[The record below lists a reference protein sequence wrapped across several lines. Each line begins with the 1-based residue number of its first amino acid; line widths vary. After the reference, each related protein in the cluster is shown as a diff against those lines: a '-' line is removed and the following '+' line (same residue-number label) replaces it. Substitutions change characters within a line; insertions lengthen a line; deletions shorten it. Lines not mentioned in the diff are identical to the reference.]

1 MEVDTT
7 GQSPLVTSSTVGH
20 FLSTLC
26 LGWYAVHWF
35 VQFVGMYAAS
45 VAFPHRDDGL
55 NALTSYPQPEKIS
68 LATFQV
74 PEKFR
79 FSPSGISP
87 RSLDS
92 TPSERT

>member
-1 MEVDTT
+1 MEVDT
-7 GQSPLVTSSTVGH
+7 GQSPLPTSSMVGH

-45 VAFPHRDDGL
+45 VDFPPRDDRP
-55 NALTSYPQPEKIS
+55 NALTNDPQPEKIS
-68 LATFQV
+68 LAWSQV
-74 PEKFR
+74 PEKF
-79 FSPSGISP
+79 SPSGIPP

-92 TPSERT
+92 TSTERT